1 MQLLHKRRS
10 ALLASVWA
18 AVHNAACPRAKG
30 FDAVSD
36 KIALNSPWGFHGA
49 AEPSDAGAL
58 CAEDTICVSFDTL
71 GVRHFVDVGNFV
83 DSVGAC
89 TYIKQA
95 CPRANGYKALLRKM
109 WSLTADANKNGSA
122 AAMSHESELAARSHC
137 NVTISCLAWT
147 SLGEALMLPFVT
159 TEADAIA
166 AYDNAGAAQG
176 ISIVHSQRDVCL
188 YLKEPCPAK
197 YGYNTF
203 AGKDFISS
211 TAFRG
216 VKKDKM
222 SSAEMAESFCK
233 VNPKCTAWNTKGEYA
248 IGAVQGYE
256 TESNV
261 CTYVKQ
267 PCPAIPGFTAHDSFT
282 YPKSAPR
289 EHYNKT
295 SFVEIVTHCTSN
307 PHCAA
312 FDTLRQIWPPAV
324 AEAAPSVPF
333 PGMCTFVKMP
343 GLR

>member
-1 MQLLHKRRS
+1 MSVLVYGTVSGFERKYFMLGCQ
-10 ALLASVWA
+10 ASTA
-18 AVHNAACPRAKG
+18 ATKKNP
-30 FDAVSD
+30 SEP
-36 KIALNSPWGFHGA
+36 NSPS
-49 AEPSDAGAL
+49 P
-58 CAEDTICVSFDTL
+58 
-71 GVRHFVDVGNFV
+71 
-83 DSVGAC
+83 
-89 TYIKQA
+89 
-95 CPRANGYKALLRKM
+95 
-109 WSLTADANKNGSA
+109 SA
-122 AAMSHESELAARSHC
+122 AKPVREKMGSLPGKGGEMGEERKGEGEVNTGKAGLPLTSRTSHL
-137 NVTISCLAWT
+137 LT
-147 SLGEALMLPFVT
+147 SRIRLT
-159 TEADAIA
+159 TA
-166 AYDNAGAAQG
+166 
-176 ISIVHSQRDVCL
+176 
-188 YLKEPCPAK
+188 CPAK